1 MPRQAARLP
10 YEGRETSERGRI
22 SRCEVTIRKDVLQD
36 QRRTHMRARE
46 LYDKLFTEYP
56 GHVGFAPAVVTLALC
71 LAVCATVVY
80 GAVTLG
86 KAVFLADTPAA
97 VTGKT

>member
-1 MPRQAARLP
+1 
-10 YEGRETSERGRI
+10 
-22 SRCEVTIRKDVLQD
+22 
-36 QRRTHMRARE
+36 MRARE

-71 LAVCATVVY
+71 LAVSATVVY

-86 KAVFLADTPAA
+86 KAVFFADTPAA